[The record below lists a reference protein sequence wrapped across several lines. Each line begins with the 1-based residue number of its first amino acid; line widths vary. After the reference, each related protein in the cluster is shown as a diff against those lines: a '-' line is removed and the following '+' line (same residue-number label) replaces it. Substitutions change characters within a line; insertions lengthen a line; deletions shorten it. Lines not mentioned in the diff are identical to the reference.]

1 MLELVPIPENL
12 PEDHEFGNV
21 ADQKEILQMS
31 LDYYKKIG
39 FVIPWIGYF
48 ARMDGQWVGTAGF
61 KGKPVNGKI
70 EIAYNTFEEYRNKGI
85 ATEICRQMVRLA
97 AVSDTSVT
105 ITARTL
111 PENNDSV
118 GVLKRNGFK
127 LLGTVWDEVDGN
139 IWEWIYPR

>member
-70 EIAYNTFEEYRNKGI
+70 EIAYSTFEEQRNKGI